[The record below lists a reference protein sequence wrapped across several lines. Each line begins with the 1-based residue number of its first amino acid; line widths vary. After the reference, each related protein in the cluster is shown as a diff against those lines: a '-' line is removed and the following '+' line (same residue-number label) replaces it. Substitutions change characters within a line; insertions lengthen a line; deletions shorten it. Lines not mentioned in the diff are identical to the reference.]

1 MEKKCLF
8 LIEGG
13 VQIPALSNGVY
24 LLFPLGKRAER
35 WRWSKMEEE
44 RKLTEEE
51 FVLQAIKKLRKEPF
65 RGIHSVYSGFNE
77 AFRKYFG
84 TNPVEVT
91 SGLAAEGKI
100 EVRPFKGGV
109 MLFLPGEAPKRPSA
123 DEIIQWVLGS
133 GSSSLSEE
141 EFIIEGIKKLRK
153 EPYKGIHSVFSGF
166 NDAFRKHFNKDPI
179 EFTSKMAS
187 TGKVEIIPLRSG
199 KGVMLYL
206 PGEGPRGRKTDEAL
220 KKILG

>member
-1 MEKKCLF
+1 
-8 LIEGG
+8 
-13 VQIPALSNGVY
+13 
-24 LLFPLGKRAER
+24 
-35 WRWSKMEEE
+35 MEEE

-51 FVLQAIKKLRKEPF
+51 FVLQAIKKLRKDPF

-84 TNPVEVT
+84 SNPVEAT
-91 SGLAAEGKI
+91 SKLASEGKI
-100 EVRPFKGGV
+100 ETRPFKGGA

-123 DEIIQWVLGS
+123 EDTVQLILES
-133 GSSSLSEE
+133 GGPSLSEE
-141 EFIIEGIKKLRK
+141 EFLTEGIKKLRR

-187 TGKVEIIPLRSG
+187 AGKVEIIPLKSG
-199 KGVMLYL
+199 KGVMLYIS
-206 PGEGPRGRKTDEAL
+206 GEGPRGRKTEEAL

>member
-1 MEKKCLF
+1 MV
-8 LIEGG
+8 G
-13 VQIPALSNGVY
+13 
-24 LLFPLGKRAER
+24 
-35 WRWSKMEEE
+35 EE

-51 FVLQAIKKLRKEPF
+51 FIVQAIKKLRKDPF

-91 SGLAAEGKI
+91 SRLAAEKKI
-100 EVRPFKGGV
+100 EIRPFKGGA

-123 DEIIQWVLGS
+123 EEIIQLILEQGNRN
-133 GSSSLSEE
+133 LSEE

-153 EPYKGIHSVFSGF
+153 EPYKGISSVFSGF
-166 NDAFRKHFNKDPI
+166 NEAFRRHFNKDPI
-179 EFTSKMAS
+179 EFTSQMAS
-187 TGKVEIIPLRSG
+187 EGKIEILPVKGG

-206 PGEGPRGRKTDEAL
+206 PGEGPRGQKTEEAL

>member
-1 MEKKCLF
+1 
-8 LIEGG
+8 
-13 VQIPALSNGVY
+13 
-24 LLFPLGKRAER
+24 
-35 WRWSKMEEE
+35 MEEE

-91 SGLAAEGKI
+91 SKLAVEGKI
-100 EVRPFKGGV
+100 ETRLFKGGA
-109 MLFLPGEAPKRPSA
+109 MLFFPGEAPKRPSA
-123 DEIIQWVLGS
+123 EEVIQLILGS
-133 GSSSLSEE
+133 GNPSLSEE
-141 EFIIEGIKKLRK
+141 EFITEGIKKLRK
-153 EPYKGIHSVFSGF
+153 EPYKGIHSVFSEF

-179 EFTSKMAS
+179 EFTGKMVSA
-187 TGKVEIIPLRSG
+187 GKVEIIPLRSG

-206 PGEGPRGRKTDEAL
+206 PGEGPRGKKTEEAL

>member
-1 MEKKCLF
+1 
-8 LIEGG
+8 
-13 VQIPALSNGVY
+13 
-24 LLFPLGKRAER
+24 
-35 WRWSKMEEE
+35 MEEE
-44 RKLTEEE
+44 RRLTEEE

-84 TNPVEVT
+84 TNPVEAT
-91 SGLAAEGKI
+91 SRLVAEGKI
-100 EVRPFKGGV
+100 ETRPFKGGV

-123 DEIIQWVLGS
+123 EEIIQLVLGS
-133 GSSSLSEE
+133 GGRSLSEE
-141 EFIIEGIKKLRK
+141 EFVIEGIKNLRR

-179 EFTSKMAS
+179 ELTSKMAS
-187 TGKVEIIPLRSG
+187 AGKVEIIPLKSG

-206 PGEGPRGRKTDEAL
+206 AGEGPRGKKTDEAL

>member
-1 MEKKCLF
+1 
-8 LIEGG
+8 
-13 VQIPALSNGVY
+13 
-24 LLFPLGKRAER
+24 
-35 WRWSKMEEE
+35 MEEE
-44 RKLTEEE
+44 RKLTEEA
-51 FVLQAIKKLRKEPF
+51 FVLQAIKKLRKDPF

-84 TNPVEVT
+84 TNPVEAT
-91 SGLAAEGKI
+91 SRLAAEGKV
-100 EVRPFKGGV
+100 ETRPFKGGV

-123 DEIIQWVLGS
+123 EEVIQEVLGP
-133 GSSSLSEE
+133 GGQSLSEE
-141 EFIIEGIKKLRK
+141 MFLIEGIKKLRR

-166 NDAFRKHFNKDPI
+166 NEAFRKHFNKDPI

-187 TGKVEIIPLRSG
+187 AGKVEIIPLRSG

-220 KKILG
+220 KKILE

>member
-1 MEKKCLF
+1 
-8 LIEGG
+8 
-13 VQIPALSNGVY
+13 
-24 LLFPLGKRAER
+24 
-35 WRWSKMEEE
+35 MEEE
-44 RKLTEEE
+44 RKLSEEE
-51 FVLQAIKKLRKEPF
+51 FVLQAIKRLRKEPF

-91 SGLAAEGKI
+91 TRLAAQGKM
-100 EVRPFKGGV
+100 ETRPFKGGV

-123 DEIIQWVLGS
+123 EEIIQLILGS
-133 GSSSLSEE
+133 GSPSLSEE
-141 EFIIEGIKKLRK
+141 EFITEGIKKLRK
-153 EPYKGIHSVFSGF
+153 EPYRGIHSVFSGF

-179 EFTSKMAS
+179 EFTSKMVS
-187 TGKVEIIPLRSG
+187 EGKVEIIPLRSG

-206 PGEGPRGRKTDEAL
+206 SGEGPRGKKVDEAL